1 VTDYPYAGCCPHTFN
16 AHDRTHCTA
25 CDCTRPPVQVGTA
38 KTSDAPTP
46 SDSTEWTDLRACGVC
61 HALVLDDSRVAHLD
75 WHETTLRTLDH
86 LLEMTAALS
95 RGNKHTMK
103 ESQ

>member
-1 VTDYPYAGCCPHTFN
+1 VIDYPYAGCCPHTFN

-38 KTSDAPTP
+38 KTGDAPTP
-46 SDSTEWTDLRACGVC
+46 SDSTEWTDIRACGVC
-61 HALVLDDSRVAHLD
+61 HALVLDDSRAAHLD

-103 ESQ
+103 ESK